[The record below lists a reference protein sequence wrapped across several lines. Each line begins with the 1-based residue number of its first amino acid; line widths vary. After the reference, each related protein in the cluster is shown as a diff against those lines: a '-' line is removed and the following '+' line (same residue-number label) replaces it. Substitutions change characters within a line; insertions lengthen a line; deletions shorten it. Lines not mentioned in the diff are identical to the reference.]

1 MTGPREL
8 VPGLRELVGRHPLR
22 ERPAALLMRALAAGG
37 EQGLPE
43 PVVEAV
49 SAR

>member
-1 MTGPREL
+1 MSWWAGIRC
-8 VPGLRELVGRHPLR
+8 G